1 MKKLLLMIAG
11 AFVLS
16 TSLFAKEVIPFT
28 VHYED
33 EDADITMVPG
43 STLIVRNN
51 GVVNMATGKAFVAPK
66 GVVVNIES
74 GEIN

>member
-1 MKKLLLMIAG
+1 
-11 AFVLS
+11 
-16 TSLFAKEVIPFT
+16 
-28 VHYED
+28 
-33 EDADITMVPG
+33 MVPG

-66 GVVVNIES
+66 GAVVNIES

>member
-1 MKKLLLMIAG
+1 
-11 AFVLS
+11 
-16 TSLFAKEVIPFT
+16 
-28 VHYED
+28 
-33 EDADITMVPG
+33 MVPG